1 VSVVDKAAGWS
12 VALKSAELTMTGL
25 FLSIGESSPLT
36 SQAEPTFE
44 QRPGRHL
51 FRARAYSEDGRPAG
65 GGRAIGHTI
74 EAFVVMGGG
83 AASDLWCQIVAD
95 VSGRPAHRAGSQ
107 EATSLGAAILAMWGT
122 GMYPDLPTATHA
134 MTTSGP
140 SSEPGSHQARYERL
154 YSEVYQGLYEAVR
167 SRMDGLAASMHEGNR
182 QTALAPGPVL

>member
-1 VSVVDKAAGWS
+1 V
-12 VALKSAELTMTGL
+12 
-25 FLSIGESSPLT
+25 
-36 SQAEPTFE
+36 
-44 QRPGRHL
+44 R
-51 FRARAYSEDGRPAG
+51 
-65 GGRAIGHTI
+65 
-74 EAFVVMGGG
+74 
-83 AASDLWCQIVAD
+83 
-95 VSGRPAHRAGSQ
+95 RAGSQ
-107 EATSLGAAILAMWGT
+107 EATSLGAAILAMCGT